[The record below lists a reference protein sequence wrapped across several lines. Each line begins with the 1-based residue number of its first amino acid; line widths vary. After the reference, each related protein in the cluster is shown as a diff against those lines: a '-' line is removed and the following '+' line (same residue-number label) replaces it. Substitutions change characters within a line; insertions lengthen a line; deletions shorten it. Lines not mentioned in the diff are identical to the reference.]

1 MLSIRL
7 EPGSDPNQLTIS
19 IGFEEKQA
27 KALQTYTS
35 TAALQFP
42 TFKHDVGW
50 FQHQRLELKTKP
62 PTVASQ

>member
-35 TAALQFP
+35 TATLQSP

-50 FQHQRLELKTKP
+50 FQHQ
-62 PTVASQ
+62 

>member
-35 TAALQFP
+35 TGTLQFP
-42 TFKHDVGW
+42 TIKPDGGSN
-50 FQHQRLELKTKP
+50 TKG
-62 PTVASQ
+62 SN

>member
-35 TAALQFP
+35 TVILQSPMLKPEVVP
-42 TFKHDVGW
+42 TPK
-50 FQHQRLELKTKP
+50 
-62 PTVASQ
+62 A

>member
-19 IGFEEKQA
+19 IGLEAKQA

-35 TAALQFP
+35 TVTLQP
-42 TFKHDVGW
+42 PM
-50 FQHQRLELKTKP
+50 LELDGGSNTNGFN
-62 PTVASQ
+62 